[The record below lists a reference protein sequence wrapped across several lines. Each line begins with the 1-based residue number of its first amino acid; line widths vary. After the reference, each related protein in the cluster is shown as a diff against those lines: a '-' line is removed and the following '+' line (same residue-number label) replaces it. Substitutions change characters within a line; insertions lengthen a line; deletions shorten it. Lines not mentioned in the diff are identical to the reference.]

1 MFLSSLHI
9 KKPGLKPEIKKFQRC
24 VNYLLC
30 DIQVSLVFLILNFVI
45 NTLEPNKPCLD
56 MDDRIWNERVNVW
69 NKSPQVNPVYSLSL
83 YELWAKNGL
92 KFFKE
97 KFPNI

>member
-9 KKPGLKPEIKKFQRC
+9 KKPGLKPEIKKFQRY

-30 DIQVSLVFLILNFVI
+30 DSQVSLVLLILSFVI

-56 MDDRIWNERVNVW
+56 MDDRIWNETGKCLEQW
-69 NKSPQVNPVYSLSL
+69 STGKSSLLPVFIRTVS
-83 YELWAKNGL
+83 
-92 KFFKE
+92 
-97 KFPNI
+97 